1 MRSDV
6 KKIIEH
12 FRFERIPL
20 EGALYKRTYTSE
32 KEYKDGIAAG
42 TAIIGL
48 YCKDPESSS
57 KFHRV
62 SRDETW
68 HFYKGDP
75 FNLFL
80 LYEDGST
87 AEVTMGAD
95 VLSGQLVQFTVPAG
109 VWQAGCLLPGS
120 EYALFGCTMT
130 PGFTG
135 DCFELGIASNLME
148 KYPDRK
154 EIIMELAASSSETR
168 LPDGYEG

>member
-1 MRSDV
+1 MHSDV

-12 FRFERIPL
+12 YQFERIPL
-20 EGALYKRTYTSE
+20 EGTWYKRTYTCGQVFR
-32 KEYKDGIAAG
+32 DGVTAG

-48 YCKDPESSS
+48 YCNEPESSS
-57 KFHRV
+57 KFHRL

-80 LYEDGST
+80 LYEDGTTS
-87 AEVTMGAD
+87 EVTMGAD

-135 DCFELGIASNLME
+135 DCFELALAADLMK
-148 KYPDRK
+148 KYPDKIELIRK
-154 EIIMELAASSSETR
+154 LAMNEGETKM
-168 LPDGYEG
+168 PEDYNG